1 MPGLWRRTDFRLLWA
16 GQTVSQLGEHTA
28 LTILPLL
35 AVLTLDAGADQLGL
49 LRAAGQAPQL
59 LLALFAGVWVDRWR
73 TRTVM
78 VCSDLGRAV
87 ALAVTGAAAVSGTL
101 GLPALLAVTV
111 VVGALSVF
119 FDIAYQ
125 ASLTRLVERD
135 LLLPAG
141 SAIEA
146 SRSAAQ
152 IAGPAVGGAVA
163 SLPFAPA
170 AVAVAFLASLAA
182 IAPIREAAPPAP
194 AVRPHIRAG
203 LRFVAG
209 DGALRAICAASG
221 AFQFF
226 LAATMT
232 GYLLFLPRELG
243 LSATAIGLTLA
254 AVGPG
259 ALAGSLLAARLPRRL
274 GHGPVLVG
282 AAVIGNGAML
292 AVPAL
297 HGSSAGTLAALVAV
311 NLVSGTFGQLVNV
324 TVIAVRQALTPDALQ
339 GRVAATIMFAGM
351 GLTPFGSLFGGLLAD
366 RWTLR
371 AALLI
376 CTAGMMLSPAIM
388 LVSPLARLGRTVPAR
403 AARPAGSRP

>member
-1 MPGLWRRTDFRLLWA
+1 MPGWSRRTDFRLRRTDFRLLRA
-16 GQTVSQLGEHTA
+16 GQTVSQLGEQTT
-28 LTILPLL
+28 LVMLPLL

-87 ALAVTGAAAVSGTL
+87 ALTVTAVAAVSGTL
-101 GLPALLAVTV
+101 TLPALLAVTV
-111 VVGALSVF
+111 VVGASSVL

-125 ASLTRLVERD
+125 ASLSRLVDRD

-152 IAGPAVGGAVA
+152 IAGPAAGGVA
-163 SLPFAPA
+163 ASWPFAPA
-170 AVAVAFLASLAA
+170 GVAVLFVASLLSMAA
-182 IAPIREAAPPAP
+182 IREPAPPVP
-194 AVRPHIRAG
+194 AHPPRIGAG

-209 DGALRAICAASG
+209 DATLRAVCLASA

-243 LSATAIGLTLA
+243 LSATAIGVTLA

-259 ALAGSLLAARLPRRL
+259 ALAGSLLAARLPGRL

-282 AAVIGNGAML
+282 AAVLGNGALL

-297 HGSSAGTLAALVAV
+297 SGASAGTLAALVVV
-311 NLVSGTFGQLVNV
+311 NLVFGTFGQLVNV
-324 TVIAVRQALTPDALQ
+324 TVTAVRQALTPPGMQ
-339 GRVAATIMFAGM
+339 GRVAATITFAGM
-351 GLTPFGSLFGGLLAD
+351 GLTPFGSLLGGQLAD
-366 RWTLR
+366 QWTVR
-371 AALLI
+371 AALLV
-376 CTAGMMLSPAIM
+376 TAAGMMLSPAIM
-388 LVSPLARLGRTVPAR
+388 LVSPLARLGRTLP
-403 AARPAGSRP
+403 G